1 MPVFDTPITTDDRNL
16 NKVLAQNVPVIVY
29 LYDSRQGPN
38 KTLENALKEIAS
50 KHVGEL
56 LVTRVDVS
64 SNLATHRQY
73 GNPRTPALIT
83 LGTPDHA
90 MKSKAEAITSQDLRA
105 HVDYLLGK
113 GPKPVQQ
120 KADSGQTKTAQSGAA
135 HLTDATFEREV
146 LRSSIPVFVDFWAP
160 WCGPCHTVAPL
171 IDQLA
176 GEYAG
181 RVKIV
186 KLNTDENPVT
196 MQRFQVM
203 SIPTFITF
211 RDGKQVGRRS
221 GASPQ
226 YIRELIQQV
235 QS

>member
-16 NKVLAQNVPVIVY
+16 NKVFAQNLPVIVY
-29 LYDSRQGPN
+29 LFDSRQGPN
-38 KTLENALKEIAS
+38 KTLEDVLKDIAS
-50 KHVGEL
+50 QQVGKL
-56 LVTRVDVS
+56 LVTRVDVANS
-64 SNLATHRQY
+64 PATHHQY

-83 LGTPDHA
+83 LGTPNHTV
-90 MKSKAEAITSQDLRA
+90 KSKAEAVTSQELRA
-105 HVDYLLGK
+105 HADYLLGK
-113 GPKPVQQ
+113 VPKPVER
-120 KADSGQTKTAQSGAA
+120 KTETAQSGAA
-135 HLTDATFEREV
+135 HVTDATFEREV
-146 LRSSIPVFVDFWAP
+146 LQSNIPVFVDFWAP
-160 WCGPCHTVAPL
+160 WCGPCHAVAPL

-196 MQRFQVM
+196 MHRFQVM

-211 RDGKQVGRRS
+211 HNGKQVGRRS

-226 YIRELIQQV
+226 YIRELIREV